1 LQYFRPEHDET
12 IMNRDRLL
20 PRAIALLGELAP
32 NYQPPQPPQGQ
43 LASASLSDKMAEF
56 MHAGI
61 DKGDFMPHDKTT
73 AMAIASVMVRADGD
87 GAEADEDAFY
97 ARERAAFIRL
107 AKTAPTHQRI
117 CSMLDDGAPVRN

>member
-1 LQYFRPEHDET
+1 
-12 IMNRDRLL
+12 
-20 PRAIALLGELAP
+20 
-32 NYQPPQPPQGQ
+32 
-43 LASASLSDKMAEF
+43 MAEF
-56 MHAGI
+56 MQAGI

-73 AMAIASVMVRADGD
+73 AMAIASVMVRTDGD
-87 GAEADEDAFY
+87 AAEADEDAFY